1 MAKPSDPEQAARAF
15 VQREAGFAQVVT
27 FDRLGEPVGRSTSA
41 FLADDWTVEMVQ
53 RRVHRRNA
61 QLERDPRV
69 LVTWVGAPSPD
80 SVNDSPWTFDLG
92 LTIPRAVFVRGTA
105 HLLDADETWDV
116 YRRHADR
123 LRAAGHV
130 KAPRRG
136 RAEIDDGMRGVR
148 ITPSRIRVE
157 GFGEGAQAFDL
168 RVSGQHSQ

>member
-1 MAKPSDPEQAARAF
+1 MADPTDVERAARAF
-15 VQREAGFAQVVT
+15 VQCEAGFAQVVT
-27 FDRLGEPVGRSTSA
+27 FDRLGEPIGRSTSA

-69 LVTWVGAPSPD
+69 LVTWVGAPSPE

-105 HLLDADETWDV
+105 RLLDADQTWDA
-116 YRRHADR
+116 YLRHTER

-130 KAPRRG
+130 RAPRRD
-136 RAEIDDGMRGVR
+136 RAEIDETMRGVR

-157 GFGEGAQAFDL
+157 GFGDGAQAFDL
-168 RVSGQHSQ
+168 PIPG

>member
-1 MAKPSDPEQAARAF
+1 MADLTDVERAAREF

-27 FDRLGEPVGRSTSA
+27 FDRTGEAVGRTTSA

-69 LVTWVGAPSPD
+69 LVTWAGAPSPD

-92 LTIPRAVFVRGTA
+92 LTIPRVVFLRGTA
-105 HLLDADETWDV
+105 RLLDADETWDV
-116 YRRHADR
+116 YHRHTER
-123 LRAAGHV
+123 LRAAGHE

-136 RAEIDDGMRGVR
+136 RAEIDATMRGVR
-148 ITPSRIRVE
+148 VTPIRIRVE

-168 RVSGQHSQ
+168 PTHDHSSQ